1 MKNSM
6 KAFAAL
12 ALMLVLIGLPS
23 HLFAQDKKQK
33 PAKTETMNCWVSM
46 SCEKCVANIEK
57 NIPFEK
63 GVTDLKVDLP
73 TKMVAI
79 TYKPNKTNPEKLE
92 KAIKKLGYKTEI
104 IPDKKKE

>member
-1 MKNSM
+1 MKNLF
-6 KAFAAL
+6 KTVAAL
-12 ALMLVLIGLPS
+12 MFIQL
-23 HLFAQDKKQK
+23 LFALPMNVLGQDKKQK
-33 PAKTETMNCWVSM
+33 AAKTDTLNCWVSM

-73 TKMVAI
+73 TKMVKI
-79 TYKPNKTNPEKLE
+79 TYKTNKTNPEKLE

-104 IPDKKKE
+104 IPNKPTR